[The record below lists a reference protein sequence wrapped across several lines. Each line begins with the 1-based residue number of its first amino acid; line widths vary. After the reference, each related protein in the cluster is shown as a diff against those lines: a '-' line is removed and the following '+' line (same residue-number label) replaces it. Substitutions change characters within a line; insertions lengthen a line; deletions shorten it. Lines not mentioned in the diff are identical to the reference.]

1 DVLDRAWPARG
12 RSLAWGGDLTG
23 AIPARSFDGYTFSM
37 VHPQGDLEQP
47 VLNPSDYNTTQ
58 SRFGLGEYGSA
69 FSAVQP
75 RCSSYEPHDIGLAT
89 APAPAPA
96 PRGASAGPSRYG
108 YPTTSARRQTLTRQH
123 RSMDTMGPL
132 ETATDLGGHEAP
144 LAISTNFPMHQ
155 SSGLQSLY
163 RAPLSNPTSTNKNFW
178 GNVGGMSHY
187 SEAGGGTSG
196 RMQGGLS
203 LSAEYEQLKADY
215 QASIEKL
222 NQTMNSIK
230 TFWSPELK
238 RERQMRREVERLLQT
253 SAPGTAAISQDVAH
267 LRMEIVARDEKI
279 RQLSAMV
286 DEGQS
291 SLSDMRIRELEDT
304 VAQLQEMLR
313 VKEQQ
318 MIGGIDP
325 SGRFALENA
334 LRIADEKQARITELQ
349 EEVSRLRLSRAGQP
363 RDFTDKSITSHEMVT
378 LRMKMERSEVE
389 LSERK
394 AELAQCQ
401 TRMRHAEEQ
410 AADLRQHV
418 QLLKEQIT
426 NREQQHTL
434 LQGDVDALRQKLE
447 GKNQQMEQ
455 RDQRIERLEK
465 ELAAAKGEVIEK
477 NEQIQQSDH
486 RTSQMMG
493 RIDGLETSLRDKEAE
508 LDKAKIRL
516 LSHPDVIKEKEMKD
530 KIESMTLEK
539 KRLQDH
545 IDQLRRNSEKERL
558 EQQETYQAELRQL
571 RCNVENLQKEL
582 ADRDVLLE
590 SQNEKIGDM
599 DRELATSKQLLQ
611 TAITDKGAEELH
623 REVESARGEI
633 DKLLKIVRQ
642 LEKENTQLSSQ
653 CKQLQNAID
662 RGGTEASSGTLTKGD
677 LTSVVPGSLLP
688 GGISAQA
695 KKRIEELEE
704 ALRESVSITAEREV
718 HLSQQ
723 KHILHQVN
731 QQLSDARRENAE
743 LRKRVAEGSTGD
755 REQLMR
761 ALEAERRQ
769 HIEQLLQLKQEALMA
784 AIAEKDAHLALL
796 EKSRAPREEIDN
808 VRRHKDSLMRKLKQ
822 ENERRAMVVRPDSAA
837 SVVQP
842 GAATVA
848 VGGPTPFIS
857 QPSPRQGDVMAMS
870 GELDDA
876 EGIWA

>member
-1 DVLDRAWPARG
+1 LFSDVLDRAWPARG

-47 VLNPSDYNTTQ
+47 VLNPLDYNITQ

-69 FSAVQP
+69 FNVVQP
-75 RCSSYEPHDIGLAT
+75 RSSSYEPHDIASAT

-96 PRGASAGPSRYG
+96 PRGSSAGPSRYG
-108 YPTTSARRQTLTRQH
+108 YPSTSARRQTLTRQH

-132 ETATDLGGHEAP
+132 EAGTDLGAHDAP
-144 LAISTNFPMHQ
+144 LAISTNFPLHQ
-155 SSGLQSLY
+155 SSGLQSVY
-163 RAPLSNPTSTNKNFW
+163 RAPLSNPASTNQNFW

-187 SEAGGGTSG
+187 SEAGGASS
-196 RMQGGLS
+196 RLPGGLS

-238 RERQMRREVERLLQT
+238 RERQMRREVERLLQA
-253 SAPGTAAISQDVAH
+253 SAPGSAAISQDVAH

-279 RQLSAMV
+279 RQLSAMI
-286 DEGQS
+286 DDGMAGQS

-304 VAQLQEMLR
+304 VAQLQEML
-313 VKEQQ
+313 KINEQQ
-318 MIGGIDP
+318 MMGGVDP
-325 SGRFALENA
+325 SSRFALENA
-334 LRIADEKQARITELQ
+334 LRIADEKQARINELQ
-349 EEVSRLRLSRAGQP
+349 EELSRLRLSRAGQP

-401 TRMRHAEEQ
+401 ARMRHAEEQ
-410 AADLRQHV
+410 ASDLRQHV

-465 ELAAAKGEVIEK
+465 DLASAKGEVSEK

-486 RTSQMMG
+486 RTSQLMG

-558 EQQETYQAELRQL
+558 EQQETYQAEVRQL

-599 DRELATSKQLLQ
+599 DRELAAAKQRLQ

-623 REVESARGEI
+623 REVESARGEV
-633 DKLLKIVRQ
+633 DKLLKMVRQ

-653 CKQLQNAID
+653 CKQLQSAID
-662 RGGTEASSGTLTKGD
+662 RGG
-677 LTSVVPGSLLP
+677 
-688 GGISAQA
+688 
-695 KKRIEELEE
+695 
-704 ALRESVSITAEREV
+704 
-718 HLSQQ
+718 
-723 KHILHQVN
+723 
-731 QQLSDARRENAE
+731 
-743 LRKRVAEGSTGD
+743 
-755 REQLMR
+755 
-761 ALEAERRQ
+761 
-769 HIEQLLQLKQEALMA
+769 
-784 AIAEKDAHLALL
+784 L
-796 EKSRAPREEIDN
+796 EKM
-808 VRRHKDSLMRKLKQ
+808 HYH
-822 ENERRAMVVRPDSAA
+822 
-837 SVVQP
+837 
-842 GAATVA
+842 GT
-848 VGGPTPFIS
+848 T
-857 QPSPRQGDVMAMS
+857 
-870 GELDDA
+870 
-876 EGIWA
+876 

>member
-1 DVLDRAWPARG
+1 
-12 RSLAWGGDLTG
+12 
-23 AIPARSFDGYTFSM
+23 M

-178 GNVGGMSHY
+178 GNIGGMSHY

-253 SAPGTAAISQDVAH
+253 SAPGTAAISQDVGQSLVDLTFDLAH

-508 LDKAKIRL
+508 LDKAK
-516 LSHPDVIKEKEMKD
+516 
-530 KIESMTLEK
+530 
-539 KRLQDH
+539 
-545 IDQLRRNSEKERL
+545 
-558 EQQETYQAELRQL
+558 
-571 RCNVENLQKEL
+571 
-582 ADRDVLLE
+582 
-590 SQNEKIGDM
+590 
-599 DRELATSKQLLQ
+599 
-611 TAITDKGAEELH
+611 
-623 REVESARGEI
+623 
-633 DKLLKIVRQ
+633 
-642 LEKENTQLSSQ
+642 
-653 CKQLQNAID
+653 
-662 RGGTEASSGTLTKGD
+662 
-677 LTSVVPGSLLP
+677 
-688 GGISAQA
+688 
-695 KKRIEELEE
+695 
-704 ALRESVSITAEREV
+704 
-718 HLSQQ
+718 
-723 KHILHQVN
+723 
-731 QQLSDARRENAE
+731 
-743 LRKRVAEGSTGD
+743 
-755 REQLMR
+755 
-761 ALEAERRQ
+761 
-769 HIEQLLQLKQEALMA
+769 
-784 AIAEKDAHLALL
+784 
-796 EKSRAPREEIDN
+796 
-808 VRRHKDSLMRKLKQ
+808 
-822 ENERRAMVVRPDSAA
+822 
-837 SVVQP
+837 
-842 GAATVA
+842 
-848 VGGPTPFIS
+848 
-857 QPSPRQGDVMAMS
+857 
-870 GELDDA
+870 
-876 EGIWA
+876 